1 MPRLPNIR
9 SRKLQPMAEIALE
22 ESPGTRGSRRSFKD
36 SSLQYK
42 AKFIQAGPAELEVLT
57 PEWEN
62 LVEDRA
68 LSEPF
73 FQPYWFRSLAQTIND
88 GRPFPLVVVRDGST
102 LRGILPLVRQRRL
115 FGKLPAVTL
124 TSLSNVHSCRYDFVC
139 PESDRD
145 EIARA
150 AWTSLKTNRHW
161 SVIEATAV
169 PQGGA
174 FESIMDH
181 AERDGYHITRWPTL
195 LSPYVELPVGSSD
208 AYKNCPARYK
218 KDRKR
223 LQRHFDRLK
232 ESGEP
237 PFAVFTTFDEAIFQE
252 FLRLEG
258 SGWRGKAGGAISCD
272 PKLVKMHRDML
283 AGASDAG
290 HLRICTLR
298 VNEQCIAMELAF
310 LIGDRC
316 YSPKITYNEEFARY
330 SPGQLLARWVIE
342 DLVKR
347 DVSLYDLLGARA
359 RNKALWAGTVRPH
372 ANCYIFRPSIVGK
385 FYHFLTARFA
395 PELKKAKYAR
405 YGDPQSIP
413 GD

>member
-1 MPRLPNIR
+1 
-9 SRKLQPMAEIALE
+9 MAEIALK
-22 ESPGTRGSRRSFKD
+22 ESSGTREPRRPLKNTSIK
-36 SSLQYK
+36 YT
-42 AKFIQAGPAELEVLT
+42 AKIIQAGPAELEALT
-57 PEWEN
+57 PEWKA

-73 FQPYWFRSLAQTIND
+73 FQPYWFRSFAQTIND
-88 GRPFPLVVVRDGST
+88 GRPFPLIVVRDGST
-102 LRGILPLVRQRRL
+102 LKGILPLVRQRRF
-115 FGKLPAVTL
+115 FGKLPALTL
-124 TSLSNVHSCRYDFVC
+124 ASLSNAHSCRYDFVC

-161 SVIEATAV
+161 NVIEATAV

-195 LSPYVELPVGSSD
+195 LSPYIELPIGSAD
-208 AYKNCPARYK
+208 AYQNCPARYK

-223 LQRHFDRLK
+223 LQRRFDRLK
-232 ESGEP
+232 ELGEP
-237 PFAVFTTFDEAIFQE
+237 SFAVFTTFDETVYQE

-258 SGWRGKAGGAISCD
+258 SGWKGKAGGAISCD
-272 PKLVKMHRDML
+272 PKLVKIYRDML
-283 AGASDAG
+283 SGASDAG
-290 HLRICTLR
+290 HLRVCTLS
-298 VNEQCIAMELAF
+298 VNGQCIAMEMAF

-316 YSPKITYNEEFARY
+316 YSPKIAYNEEFSSC
-330 SPGQLLARWVIE
+330 SPGQLLTRWAID
-342 DLVKR
+342 DLVKM
-347 DVSLYDLLGARA
+347 DTSLYDLLGARA
-359 RNKALWAGTVRPH
+359 RNKALWTGAVRPH

-385 FYHFLTARFA
+385 FYHFVTANVA
-395 PELKKAKYAR
+395 PRIKKAKYAR